1 MGAREIDLLPGPDRS
16 LLFEN
21 SSDCTVLKNRDLM
34 MKGRVFP
41 VHFEEKVS
49 ITFTDDSELILQYKN
64 VRPNEE
70 R

>member
-1 MGAREIDLLPGPDRS
+1 
-16 LLFEN
+16 
-21 SSDCTVLKNRDLM
+21 